1 MGAVLSS
8 EVLSVFSAAK
18 AVPGTPAWIFA
29 DRTWTFGELGSR
41 VTNAAAWLREQG
53 VVPGDRIAF
62 RARSTPA
69 AMLALFA
76 VPAASGTA
84 VPLHPRF
91 TAAEQKAAIDTIAPC
106 RLLDDRELAAMLRAS
121 SATRGLASP
130 RLPPRSSGHPW
141 AVLFT
146 SGTSGKP
153 KGIALPA
160 RALVASAH
168 ASAEVLPFARRERW
182 LLALT
187 PAHVGGLSILTR
199 SLLARKTVVVLEKF
213 DAADMLQAIA
223 KHAVT
228 RISVV
233 PAMLDALLAEDRAN
247 RMRRLGAVI
256 VGGAACPRALLERCA
271 SRGIRARTT
280 YGMTET
286 CSQVTL
292 QRHDATTRIAGDA
305 GEPLPGV
312 EVQIVPDGRGEP
324 GEGRILVRGPILGT
338 ACIGMHSGIRRNASE
353 GAGKPAKARRR
364 SAQEAVPTPAPDED
378 GWLDTGDRGRL
389 LPDGRLVVLG
399 RGADM
404 IVTGGENVAPAEVER
419 ALEACAGV
427 RQALVFGVPDRRY
440 GQVVAA
446 ALVAD
451 RADGAI
457 DVHHVAARLADQL
470 ASFKRPRRVVV
481 VEAIPRTPGGKP
493 DRAGA
498 AKNLAKELRPWE

>member
-1 MGAVLSS
+1 M
-8 EVLSVFSAAK
+8 
-18 AVPGTPAWIFA
+18 T
-29 DRTWTFGELGSR
+29 RTS
-41 VTNAAAWLREQG
+41 
-53 VVPGDRIAF
+53 
-62 RARSTPA
+62 
-69 AMLALFA
+69 
-76 VPAASGTA
+76 
-84 VPLHPRF
+84 
-91 TAAEQKAAIDTIAPC
+91 
-106 RLLDDRELAAMLRAS
+106 
-121 SATRGLASP
+121 
-130 RLPPRSSGHPW
+130 

-146 SGTSGKP
+146 SGTSGRP

-160 RALVASAH
+160 RVLVASAH

-182 LLALT
+182 LLAMT

-199 SLLARKTVVVLEKF
+199 SLLARKTVVVVETF
-213 DAADMLQAIA
+213 DAAAALATIA
-223 KHAVT
+223 QHGVT

-233 PAMLDALLAEDRAN
+233 PAMLDALLAEDRPN
-247 RMRRLGAVI
+247 RLRRLNAVI

-271 SRGIRARTT
+271 ARGVRARTT
-280 YGMTET
+280 FGLTET

-292 QRHDATTRIAGDA
+292 QRHDATVRVADDA
-305 GEPLPGV
+305 GAPLPGID
-312 EVQIVPDGRGEP
+312 VQIVADELGAE
-324 GEGRILVRGPILGT
+324 GEGRILVRGPILGIPMT
-338 ACIGMHSGIRRNASE
+338 
-353 GAGKPAKARRR
+353 R
-364 SAQEAVPTPAPDED
+364 SRPAPD

-389 LPDGRLVVLG
+389 LSDGTLVVLG

-451 RADGAI
+451 GTLDT
-457 DVHHVAARLADQL
+457 HHVALRIADRL

-481 VEAIPRTPGGKP
+481 VTAIPRTPGGKP

-498 AKNLAKELRPWE
+498 AARLAKELRPWD